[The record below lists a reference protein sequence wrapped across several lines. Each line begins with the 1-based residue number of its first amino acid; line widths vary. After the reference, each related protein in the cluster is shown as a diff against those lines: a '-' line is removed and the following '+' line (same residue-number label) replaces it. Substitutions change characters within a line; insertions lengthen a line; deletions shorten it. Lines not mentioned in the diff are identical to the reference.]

1 MRITDKH
8 VFFFTYR
15 DIFSNHFRQVIPIR
29 CGGYEFF
36 TVEHFMMFQKAML
49 FDDKKIAARIATVDN
64 PNEAK
69 ALGRKV
75 RDFDNSV
82 WEENRMDIVT
92 NGLVLKMKANRSIL
106 ESALTQREAGR
117 RFVEASPYDA
127 IWGVKMN
134 EYDPLIDDPANW
146 QGLNLLGEC
155 WERAIDVV
163 IAASWR

>member
-1 MRITDKH
+1 MKVTDKF

-15 DIFSNHFRQVIPIR
+15 DMFSNHFRQIIPIR

-49 FDDKKIAARIATVDN
+49 FDDKEIAARIATVDN

-106 ESALTQREAGR
+106 ESALTQRCWA
-117 RFVEASPYDA
+117 A
-127 IWGVKMN
+127 ICRGIPV
-134 EYDPLIDDPANW
+134 
-146 QGLNLLGEC
+146 
-155 WERAIDVV
+155 
-163 IAASWR
+163 